1 MSDFSTTAVLGCGV
15 IGASWAALF
24 LASGRR
30 VEAYDPDFNA
40 EAATRAFVV
49 RAWTTLRS
57 LGVAQDAI
65 PEGNLRFHQR
75 PEQAVEGALFVQE
88 SVPERLEVKHELYRA
103 IERAL
108 PSESIV
114 ASSASGLTLG
124 DLQRGWE
131 NPARFVLGHPF
142 NPPHLI
148 PLVEVMGNEGTASGV
163 VQDAM
168 RFYRLVGKITVELR
182 REVPGHVANRLQAA
196 LWREAIHLAR
206 EGIASIEDID
216 KAVWAGPGLRWA
228 ALGPSQLF
236 HLGAGAGGMEE
247 FCRRYAASFNNWW
260 EDLGT
265 PRLDEE
271 AAALL
276 QSGVAEMNR
285 GESVADIAQRRDAM
299 VEAILRATAPL
310 RRRSSTP

>member
-1 MSDFSTTAVLGCGV
+1 MNPFATTAVLGCGV

-30 VEAYDPDFNA
+30 VAAYDPDPDA
-40 EAATRAFVV
+40 EAATRACIV
-49 RAWTTLRS
+49 RAWKPLHS
-57 LGVAQDAI
+57 LGIARDEI
-65 PEGNLRFHQR
+65 PGENLRFCRR
-75 PEQAVEGALFVQE
+75 PADAVEDASFVQE
-88 SVPERLEVKHELYRA
+88 SIPERLDAKHELYRA
-103 IERAL
+103 IEPVL
-108 PSESIV
+108 SSGSIV

-124 DLQRGWE
+124 ALQEGWK

-148 PLVEVMGNEGTASGV
+148 PLVEVMGNGATAAGV
-163 VQDAM
+163 VQGAM
-168 RFYRLVGKITVELR
+168 EFYRSVGKITVELR

-196 LWREAIHLAR
+196 LWREAIHLAK
-206 EGIASIEDID
+206 EGVASVEDID

-247 FCRRYAASFNNWW
+247 FCRRYATSFNGWW

-265 PRLDEE
+265 PHLDEE
-271 AAALL
+271 TAALL
-276 QSGVAEMNR
+276 QRGVAEMNR
-285 GESVADIAQRRDAM
+285 DVSVAELEQRRDALI
-299 VEAILRATAPL
+299 EAILKAIAPL
-310 RRRSSTP
+310 RRRS